1 MSKHSMPILDGEE
14 LYTNLPTPL
23 HASPAA
29 TYDEAHEDETFNI
42 FGANGQ
48 CIATGMYK
56 MEANDIIKACNERAA
71 LVARVQELEHF
82 VTNITEHGYYYH
94 PLIEG
99 DEAVALKETLSL
111 LERDARALMLMP
123 RPLPNKDPR
132 PHDTQR
138 PGRSEVSETVKRY
151 WFPSE
156 TTGMLEVAFVLAS
169 DYDTILRS
177 HQDLERRLKEAETRA
192 DALSETILWALG
204 ERDEFPSR
212 PEDWNER
219 KYKPWYWWRGELR
232 KRFDTAMGK
241 EPG

>member
-1 MSKHSMPILDGEE
+1 VKKLFRC
-14 LYTNLPTPL
+14 
-23 HASPAA
+23 PACRK
-29 TYDEAHEDETFNI
+29 T
-42 FGANGQ
+42 
-48 CIATGMYK
+48 
-56 MEANDIIKACNERAA
+56 
-71 LVARVQELEHF
+71 V
-82 VTNITEHGYYYH
+82 
-94 PLIEG
+94 
-99 DEAVALKETLSL
+99 
-111 LERDARALMLMP
+111 ERDVP
-123 RPLPNKDPR
+123 RNVVTR
-132 PHDTQR
+132 
-138 PGRSEVSETVKRY
+138 RSLCGVYGEVRDDAEGEDVSETVKRY

-204 ERDEFPSR
+204 ERDEFQSR